1 MKSCIA
7 ESLTKKNEQLFNYMF
22 FSFIFDISN
31 APDNKCHKQKL
42 LCYFLHASNQWRV
55 SWRVHMQSLASNGED
70 CIETK
75 KQKQESQKSQKPNV
89 VADEINALQEKR
101 IKLISK
107 IEMLCV
113 DADLLAVKTE
123 SLHDFRYL
131 MQSNQQKKTC

>member
-1 MKSCIA
+1 
-7 ESLTKKNEQLFNYMF
+7 MF

-55 SWRVHMQSLASNGED
+55 SWRVRVQSLASSGED
-70 CIETK
+70 CIETNK
-75 KQKQESQKSQKPNV
+75 KKQESQKSLKPN

-107 IEMLCV
+107 IEMLRV

-123 SLHDFRYL
+123 NLYDFRYL
-131 MQSNQQKKTC
+131 MQLNQQKKTC